1 VDTSTPTVVLPCP
14 PDQFRDFIA
23 SLLGRAQTIEDLI
36 EGPFEVNKE
45 SVENLFQLIEQRIG
59 SQNEATLVQFTG
71 RVIYNDNSSVLHNSL
86 QGFLSYNEVKPLVSV
101 GLYLSWTYLIRFQNK
116 PFPEKQTIVIS
127 FDTTGRAMSLH
138 GIGAVQLVYRESSP
152 IKIRIEHT
160 DRSWGADM
168 EALLRGQLELLR
180 QPIGKARM
188 FSNTYSGWIGG
199 IAAIVALVLTLIASY
214 RISAEFAFSQV
225 AKLNEAM
232 KDVTPSDVISRKLAF
247 LVDLVAA
254 GIWTRF
260 TLFAAVLLIAL
271 LIGSALLGV
280 LVAEK
285 AHVQIPSF
293 LLLTSRSAQSRD
305 SEIARLKNSWYVLLG
320 SFLGALALGLI
331 SNGAFYLALKYLGLP
346 S

>member
-1 VDTSTPTVVLPCP
+1 
-14 PDQFRDFIA
+14 
-23 SLLGRAQTIEDLI
+23 
-36 EGPFEVNKE
+36 
-45 SVENLFQLIEQRIG
+45 
-59 SQNEATLVQFTG
+59 
-71 RVIYNDNSSVLHNSL
+71 
-86 QGFLSYNEVKPLVSV
+86 
-101 GLYLSWTYLIRFQNK
+101 LSWTYLIRFQNK